1 MQMNSM
7 VRHKSAGDI
16 TVNCIN
22 PGPVHT
28 DVMRDPDGCFK
39 CMSCLMFNCCCCC
52 GKVIVHTHM
61 PIHNNEIFVTDKKWY
76 FLFVCIVPV
85 NNFSVMLGHRFLGI
99 F

>member
-1 MQMNSM
+1 MNSM

-52 GKVIVHTHM
+52 GKVIEHM
-61 PIHNNEIFVTDKKWY
+61 SHVMRKLTMWLSKRSDKNRAVQAKKMARGW
-76 FLFVCIVPV
+76 IVW
-85 NNFSVMLGHRFLGI
+85 I
-99 F
+99 